1 MNTTAPQRRLYRSR
15 RHKVIAGVCGGFA
28 EYTGLDTSLVRVFW
42 LLAALFNGA
51 GILAYFVCLFIMKE
65 NPQDTI
71 EETPSAVVEK
81 RRPEWTIGLILTI
94 IGAVLLLHN
103 LTGHEWWL
111 PWRWFEIL
119 NIHIREVWP
128 VLLIALG
135 MAILLRHPQSD
146 DPTKTNSEPASRL
159 YRCQKDRMIGG
170 VCSGL
175 AAYWQID
182 VTLVR
187 IIWILTSLL
196 GSLAAGGLA
205 YLLLLVLIPE
215 KPQAEE
221 QIAQP

>member
-1 MNTTAPQRRLYRSR
+1 MDTTAPQRTLYRSR

-51 GILAYFVCLFIMKE
+51 GILAYIVCLFIMKE
-65 NPQDTI
+65 NPQDAG
-71 EETPSAVVEK
+71 EEVLSASGERK
-81 RRPEWTIGLILTI
+81 SPEWTLGLILTI
-94 IGAVLLLHN
+94 IGAGLLLHN

-111 PWRWFEIL
+111 PWHWFEIL

-135 MAILLRHPQSD
+135 MAILLRRPRSD
-146 DPTKTNSEPASRL
+146 DPAKKVAEPSNPL
-159 YRCQKDRMIGG
+159 YRSRKDRMIGG

-187 IIWILTSLL
+187 IIWIMTSLL

-215 KPQAEE
+215 RPQPEE
-221 QIAQP
+221 QIVQQ

>member
-1 MNTTAPQRRLYRSR
+1 M
-15 RHKVIAGVCGGFA
+15 
-28 EYTGLDTSLVRVFW
+28 VRVFW

-51 GILAYFVCLFIMKE
+51 GILAYIVCLFIMKD
-65 NPQDTI
+65 NPQDAG
-71 EETPSAVVEK
+71 EEVLSAAEERK
-81 RRPEWTIGLILTI
+81 RPEWTLGLILTI
-94 IGAVLLLHN
+94 IGAILLLHN
-103 LTGHEWWL
+103 LTGQAWWL
-111 PWRWFEIL
+111 PWRWFEML

-135 MAILLRHPQSD
+135 MAILLRRPRSD
-146 DPTKTNSEPASRL
+146 DPSKTAVEPSNPL
-159 YRCQKDRMIGG
+159 YRSHEDRMIGG

-196 GSLAAGGLA
+196 GSLTAGGLA

-215 KPQAEE
+215 KPRPEE
-221 QIAQP
+221 QIVQP